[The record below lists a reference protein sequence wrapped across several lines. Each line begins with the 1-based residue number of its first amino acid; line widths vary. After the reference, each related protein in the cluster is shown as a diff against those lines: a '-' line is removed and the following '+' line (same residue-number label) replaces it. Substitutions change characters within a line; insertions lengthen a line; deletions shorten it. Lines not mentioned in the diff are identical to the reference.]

1 MGAVCPCSV
10 HAKSCCP
17 QGETSLRSGSMRGRC
32 STPHGM
38 YCIAYGKIA
47 TVRCVKVGFPLSC
60 DASPIVTTGDKVGA
74 MYCIA
79 LCLLPLQV
87 LQPRVPSS
95 TLASTPGGVQGKA
108 QHDKA
113 TASQVEGR
121 EVLRVAAVGPS
132 LASLMRAQQLQPAWL
147 ASGPET
153 MWPLLDKAATSLI
166 A

>member
-47 TVRCVKVGFPLSC
+47 TVRCVKVGVPLSC

-87 LQPRVPSS
+87 LQPRCQAAHWPAHQEVC
-95 TLASTPGGVQGKA
+95 KA
-108 QHDKA
+108 RHSMIK
-113 TASQVEGR
+113 
-121 EVLRVAAVGPS
+121 P
-132 LASLMRAQQLQPAWL
+132 QQAR
-147 ASGPET
+147 
-153 MWPLLDKAATSLI
+153 
-166 A
+166 